1 MEERKTIID
10 YIEQVMEIFGFS
22 IFMLNIFCLLF
33 GEDARDFSSM
43 FVMGKEGLR
52 IATMMQFLS
61 MAVWIVLFRFLFFTD
76 VVIKNMR
83 VVYRACGMITSILVI
98 MVIYVSVFQWFPAN
112 DWLPWMMFFIC
123 FLISFAVS
131 LAVTGFKER
140 MENKRMEEALQEL
153 KKRETAAKSE

>member
-33 GEDARDFSSM
+33 GEDARGFSSM
-43 FVMGKEGLR
+43 FVMGKEGLC

-98 MVIYVSVFQWFPAN
+98 MVIYVSIFRWFPAN
-112 DWLPWMMFFIC
+112 DWIPWVMFFIC

-131 LAVTGFKER
+131 LVVTGFKER
-140 MENKRMEEALQEL
+140 MENKRMEEALQKL
-153 KKRETAAKSE
+153 KKKESAAESK